1 MIRAANTLEG
11 IQVLD
16 LGLGMS
22 AALVSKFLQEL
33 GARVT
38 RIEPESGDPFYQVYP
53 AYSLWRTHAQIER
66 CEKALATRISELAAT
81 SDICILGGEDYP
93 GIDWQ
98 FDAEKL
104 RDGNSRLIVCELKAT
119 PTIAGEAPLPAN
131 DLLAQAR
138 AGFSY
143 QHYSDRPIA
152 FGFKAPT
159 YGAALNAVTG
169 VLVALIRREETGVGE
184 TVSTSLVEG
193 ALDACRSQWYQS
205 ESQDMRFLA
214 QVPKDTRM
222 TIFKCKDGRYVHM
235 MMGTAGA
242 KARFYDLLDI
252 DPADITDT
260 LNDRGMPTGRGDPSV
275 FWGDIDA
282 FAKRIEKW
290 TSDEFIEML
299 REIDL
304 PCVQVLEPGECWG
317 LAQVAHN
324 GTLKTHSDGTQYVGS
339 PIEQA
344 SS

>member
-1 MIRAANTLEG
+1 MASPIPALDG

-16 LGLGMS
+16 VGLGMAS
-22 AALVSKFLQEL
+22 ALVAKFLREL
-33 GARVT
+33 GASVRRV
-38 RIEPESGDPFYQVYP
+38 EPEPEDPFYHVYS
-53 AYSLWRTHAQIER
+53 AYSSWREGLSIER
-66 CEKALATRISELAAT
+66 FQHDAASGISKLAQD
-81 SDICILGGEDYP
+81 SDICLIGGEDYP
-93 GIDWQ
+93 GLDWQ
-98 FDAEKL
+98 FDAEAL
-104 RDGNSRLIVCELKAT
+104 RTNSRRLIVCQLQAM
-119 PTIAGEAPLPAN
+119 PQVAGEAQLVAN

-138 AGFSY
+138 SGFSY

-169 VLVALIRREETGVGE
+169 LLAALINREKTGLGE

-193 ALDACRSQWYQS
+193 AVDACRSQWFNS
-205 ESQDMRFLA
+205 NSRDMRFLA

-242 KARFYDLLDI
+242 KARFYELLDI
-252 DPADITDT
+252 NPDEIIDT
-260 LNDRGMPTGRGDPSV
+260 LNDRGMPTGTGDPRV

-299 REIDL
+299 HGIDL
-304 PCVQVLEPGECWG
+304 PCVRVLEPGECWD
-317 LAQVAHN
+317 LPQVAHN
-324 GTLKTHSDGTQYVGS
+324 GTIKTDAAGTQFVGL
-339 PIEQA
+339 PIEGA